1 MYTDIPT
8 LKKFESQINKEFS
21 AEVVKYNPARNAY
34 NLPSLTGKVEGG
46 IEGFSVI
53 MRKVFGNK
61 VVIEK
66 ITGEIATRISGK
78 YDSFAV
84 TVSKTEGFYFRSI
97 IGDRGSL
104 TDKDLTPTKLNLGG
118 KTLGKQNF
126 EEVIE
131 TGLINNSE
139 LPLEVLSLGHELL
152 YLSKNAGL
160 TIRTTSEIKKL
171 MGSISSTD
179 LKKFGKNFGEVII
192 AHWCLYN
199 KPNAVSIFFP
209 AEENNPLA
217 DFIVNFTP
225 ASKKPPLNVSA
236 KFEGGANASLNSI
249 IQSDSKSPPGA
260 TAVEKK
266 AFDAIMAIAYDKI
279 LDGLLNAEEI
289 LDTPEY
295 KAIKKMGGGV
305 TVTLASI
312 SKTVEKA
319 MLSAGIANGMKW
331 DSNNAVTKTKY
342 QAFLKEME
350 PFYKLIPGKS
360 GGRPDIDTIPK
371 ILALGS
377 GKYFHPV
384 LYAFSVA
391 LADRFNTNVEFS
403 SVLDK
408 AATSIKAEQLYLD
421 ISPNDITIKVKEF
434 SKSKFQ
440 FAAGAF
446 AYKADNVRMKVKMLK

>member
-1 MYTDIPT
+1 MYTDLPT
-8 LKKFESQINKEFS
+8 LKKFETQINKEFGS
-21 AEVVKYNPARNAY
+21 EVVKYKPARNAF

-46 IEGFSVI
+46 VEGFSII
-53 MRKVFGNK
+53 MRKVFGDT
-61 VVIEK
+61 VSVEK
-66 ITGEIATRISGK
+66 ITGDIATRISGK

-118 KTLGKQNF
+118 KTLTKF
-126 EEVIE
+126 DFDEAIEV
-131 TGLINNSE
+131 GLLNNND
-139 LPLEVLSLGHELL
+139 LPLEILMLAHELL
-152 YLSKNAGL
+152 YLSKNSGNPIS
-160 TIRTTSEIKKL
+160 TNGEIKKL

-179 LKKFGKNFGEVII
+179 LKKFGKNYGEVII
-192 AHWCLYN
+192 AQWCLYN
-199 KPNAVSIFFP
+199 KPNATSIFFP
-209 AEENNPLA
+209 AEENAALA
-217 DFIVNFTP
+217 DFVVNFTP
-225 ASKKPPLNVSA
+225 ASKKPPLNISA

-249 IQSDSKSPPGA
+249 ITSDSKPPSGA
-260 TAVEKK
+260 TDVEKK
-266 AFDAIMAIAYDKI
+266 AFAAIMAVAYDKI

-295 KAIKKMGGGV
+295 KAIKAMGGGV
-305 TVTLASI
+305 SVTLNSI
-312 SKTVEKA
+312 SKTVENA
-319 MLSAGIANGMKW
+319 MLECGIAKGMNW
-331 DSNNAVTKTKY
+331 VITDAATKSKY
-342 QAFLKEME
+342 NAFLNKME

-360 GGRPDIDTIPK
+360 GGRPDIETIPK
-371 ILALGS
+371 ILALGT
-377 GKYFHPV
+377 GKYYHPV

-391 LADRFNTNVEFS
+391 LADRFNNNKEFS
-403 SVLDK
+403 DVLDK

-421 ISPNDITIKVKEF
+421 ISSQSINIKVKEF

>member
-8 LKKFESQINKEFS
+8 LKKFESQINKEFG
-21 AEVVKYNPARNAY
+21 AEVVKYKPARNAF

-46 IEGFSVI
+46 VEGFSVI
-53 MRKVFGNK
+53 MRKVFGDK
-61 VVIEK
+61 VTVEK

-84 TVSKTEGFYFRSI
+84 AVSKTEGFYFRSI

-118 KTLGKQNF
+118 KTLTKQNF
-126 EEVIE
+126 DEIIE
-131 TGLINNSE
+131 AGLINNSE
-139 LPLEVLSLGHELL
+139 LPLEVLTLGHELL
-152 YLSKNAGL
+152 YLSKNSGL
-160 TIRTTSEIKKL
+160 SIKTTSEIKKL

-179 LKKFGKNFGEVII
+179 LKKFGKNFGEVLI
-192 AHWCLYN
+192 ANWCLYN
-199 KPNAVSIFFP
+199 KPNAISIFFP
-209 AEENNPLA
+209 EEENNPLA
-217 DFIVNFTP
+217 DFIVNFSST
-225 ASKKPPLNVSA
+225 SKKPPLNVSA

-249 IQSDSKSPPGA
+249 IQSNSKSPAGA
-260 TAVEKK
+260 TDTEKK
-266 AFDAIMAIAYDKI
+266 AFDAIMAVAYDKI
-279 LDGLLNAEEI
+279 LDGLLNAEHI

-295 KAIKKMGGGV
+295 KAIKQMGGGV
-305 TVTLASI
+305 TVTLGSI

-319 MLSAGIANGMKW
+319 MIASGITKGMKW
-331 DSNNAVTKTKY
+331 ESGNAITNNKY
-342 QAFLKEME
+342 QAFLNEME

-360 GGRPDIDTIPK
+360 GGRPDINTIPK

-377 GKYFHPV
+377 GKYYHPV

-403 SVLDK
+403 NVLDK

-421 ISPNDITIKVKEF
+421 ISTNNISIKVKEF